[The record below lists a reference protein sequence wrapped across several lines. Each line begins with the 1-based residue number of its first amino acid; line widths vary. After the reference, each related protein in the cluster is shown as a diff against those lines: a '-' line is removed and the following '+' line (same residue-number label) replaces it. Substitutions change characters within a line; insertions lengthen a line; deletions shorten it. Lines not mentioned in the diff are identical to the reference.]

1 MFVDLK
7 NYYYCCS
14 TFDKI
19 FTTYNWR
26 NGVKSFK
33 SYYTWLTILI
43 YLTFKWIVY
52 YYCILSKTQTLTLL
66 YCSDILL
73 YSSWYAF
80 FAFRFSAHMPAI
92 RSSVFFSIR
101 SHTDR
106 IARLAASSS
115 SSSRFQAPAI
125 RLLPGVVSTAP
136 PPHLNPSAQTALN
149 DAAYSRSHL
158 SLLVTH
164 LRITSSM
171 RISASCRPTRAS
183 YSGLPWAVALP
194 PVYPISS

>member
-1 MFVDLK
+1 M
-7 NYYYCCS
+7 
-14 TFDKI
+14 
-19 FTTYNWR
+19 
-26 NGVKSFK
+26 KSFK

-43 YLTFKWIVY
+43 YLTFEWIVY
-52 YYCILSKTQTLTLL
+52 YYCILGKTQTLTLL

-80 FAFRFSAHMPAI
+80 FAFRFSAHMTAI

-125 RLLPGVVSTAP
+125 KLLPGVVSTPPPPVPEP

-164 LRITSSM
+164 LRITSNM